1 MPAEVIKDNLNVL
14 VELLYKLLSG
24 SGRQEIP
31 ADLKRRTSGG
41 ADKLQEFI
49 NCAYE

>member
-31 ADLKRRTSGG
+31 ADLKEGH
-41 ADKLQEFI
+41 LVELI
-49 NCAYE
+49 NYKNL